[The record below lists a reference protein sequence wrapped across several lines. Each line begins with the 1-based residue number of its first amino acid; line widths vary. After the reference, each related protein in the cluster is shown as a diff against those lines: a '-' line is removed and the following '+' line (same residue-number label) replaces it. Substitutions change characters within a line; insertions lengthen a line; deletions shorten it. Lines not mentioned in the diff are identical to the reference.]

1 MTGARLI
8 TAVTATLVLLG
19 AAGAVH
25 AQSVRGLP
33 ILTTDNL
40 TGVTLDE
47 GQWGPQPVHHSL
59 QWIGDKR
66 GRIILKL
73 DMTQPVGR
81 DMQARDVQ
89 AGAYYRITPSLRIGG
104 AVSLGDAPAVPDR
117 SNLPQTQAP
126 RVRFETNF
134 KF

>member
-19 AAGAVH
+19 AAGAAH
-25 AQSVRGLP
+25 AQSMRGQ
-33 ILTTDNL
+33 IVATDNL
-40 TGVTLDE
+40 TGVTLDQ

-59 QWIGDKR
+59 EIAADKK

-73 DMTQPVGR
+73 DMSQPVGR

-104 AVSLGDAPAVPDR
+104 AFSLGDAPGAPDR

>member
-19 AAGAVH
+19 TAGVVH
-25 AQSVRGLP
+25 AQSVRGQP

>member
-19 AAGAVH
+19 AASAVH
-25 AQSVRGLP
+25 AQSVRGQP
-33 ILTTDNL
+33 VMATDNL

-47 GQWGPQPVHHSL
+47 GQWGPQPIHHSL
-59 QWIGDKR
+59 ELVGDKK

-89 AGAYYRITPSLRIGG
+89 AGAYYRLTPSLRIGG